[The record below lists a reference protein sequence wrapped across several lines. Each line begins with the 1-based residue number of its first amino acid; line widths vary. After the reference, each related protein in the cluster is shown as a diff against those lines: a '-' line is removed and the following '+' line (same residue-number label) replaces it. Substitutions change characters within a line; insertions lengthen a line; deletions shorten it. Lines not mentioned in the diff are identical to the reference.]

1 MPAILLPPPEWRVP
15 VTVVAVLIALAVTGS
30 ISARLG
36 GASQGRAVL
45 RLVIGGALALAA
57 TYAIGTLLGT
67 TVV

>member
-1 MPAILLPPPEWRVP
+1 M
-15 VTVVAVLIALAVTGS
+15 
-30 ISARLG
+30 RLG